1 MGNIRPFIKW
11 VGGKTQLISDIDAH
25 LPYGFESNENV
36 CYYEPFIGGGA
47 VMFHMLETYD
57 NITRVI
63 ANDINPRLINCYKTV
78 RNNVNELIE
87 ILEKLQE
94 EYYNTPSE
102 YRAMKFLDIREKY
115 NRSNELDVTAA
126 ARFIYLNKTCYNGLY
141 RENKKGEFNVPFGY
155 YDRPII
161 CDKELLLAD
170 SEALQK
176 VEFTCMDFFNLID
189 FNQIDSNDGVYRFV
203 YMDPPYVPISESAKF
218 TQYTKESFDSNKQKE
233 VDTIAQI
240 CKLYNIDVMI
250 SNSYAAGRGDDD
262 VYKNYERFTVYANRN
277 INSKSDSRGKIPEI
291 ILTTYSNIKMR
302 RTAEI
307 I

>member
-11 VGGKTQLISDIDAH
+11 VCGKTQLISDIDSH
-25 LPYGFESNENV
+25 LPYGFESKENV

-115 NRSNELDVTAA
+115 NRSN
-126 ARFIYLNKTCYNGLY
+126 
-141 RENKKGEFNVPFGY
+141 
-155 YDRPII
+155 
-161 CDKELLLAD
+161 
-170 SEALQK
+170 
-176 VEFTCMDFFNLID
+176 
-189 FNQIDSNDGVYRFV
+189 
-203 YMDPPYVPISESAKF
+203 
-218 TQYTKESFDSNKQKE
+218 
-233 VDTIAQI
+233 
-240 CKLYNIDVMI
+240 
-250 SNSYAAGRGDDD
+250 
-262 VYKNYERFTVYANRN
+262 
-277 INSKSDSRGKIPEI
+277 
-291 ILTTYSNIKMR
+291 
-302 RTAEI
+302 
-307 I
+307 